1 MGRLVLKYAGPEIDA
16 MKAIAEASRKRSM
29 ADFQAVCIMYSS
41 LFLVLRNL
49 VLFLVFNLLYFSKM
63 QNE

>member
-29 ADFQAVCIMYSS
+29 ADFQAVCIKFHFLIFLIYSS
-41 LFLVLRNL
+41 QCIE
-49 VLFLVFNLLYFSKM
+49 LLL
-63 QNE
+63 